1 MKQGL
6 LSNGLDDSRLTE
18 SCQCFC
24 RQLAGRDA
32 RQIVA
37 RGEKLLVRPANL
49 LNRRAGCVHLAEQI
63 ALSVPHGP
71 AQICHRGGYFNRN
84 DGDAVGIAVQKLAG

>member
-1 MKQGL
+1 M
-6 LSNGLDDSRLTE
+6 SNGFDDSRLTE

-32 RQIVA
+32 RQFVA
-37 RGEKLLVRPANL
+37 RGEKLPVRSANL
-49 LNRRAGCVHLAEQI
+49 LNRCAGCVHLAEQI
-63 ALSVPHGP
+63 ALGISHGP

-84 DGDAVGIAVQKLAG
+84 DGHAVGIAVQ